1 VLRDI
6 AVVTHADE
14 GQAIPKIVHKFDSL
28 RDVGW
33 YGSAYLLTTTSL
45 QPSFGK
51 IYTYFNVKYTF
62 IAALTIFESLSTPH
76 HVNCRLIS
84 RQLAPSYAQWRQT
97 QRC

>member
-1 VLRDI
+1 MLRDI
-6 AVVTHADE
+6 AVATHADA
-14 GQAIPKIVHKFDSL
+14 GQAIPKIVHQFSSL
-28 RDVGW
+28 PDVGW

-76 HVNCRLIS
+76 HVN
-84 RQLAPSYAQWRQT
+84 AG
-97 QRC
+97 